1 MCCLDLTRHIPSRL
15 PRAHP
20 QRSPLPACV
29 PAVSSILWGGTE
41 DILPEATGSLRPRVP
56 IQWALSQD
64 GPPDH
69 ILLAALQITSN
80 EKHLESLKNAGGLL
94 QALGRLAPA
103 GG

>member
-1 MCCLDLTRHIPSRL
+1 M
-15 PRAHP
+15 
-20 QRSPLPACV
+20 
-29 PAVSSILWGGTE
+29 
-41 DILPEATGSLRPRVP
+41 P

-103 GG
+103 GR

>member
-1 MCCLDLTRHIPSRL
+1 M
-15 PRAHP
+15 
-20 QRSPLPACV
+20 
-29 PAVSSILWGGTE
+29 
-41 DILPEATGSLRPRVP
+41 P

-64 GPPDH
+64 GPPDY